1 MGNCFLCDD
10 FVGEENGDGGVK
22 GFTIGGREICKSCL
36 EELKYRLNQVEARA
50 PIDREE
56 KEETSENNTTE
67 REVLDE
73 TDPFSAKAV
82 EE

>member
-1 MGNCFLCDD
+1 MGNCFFCDD

-36 EELKYRLNQVEARA
+36 EELKHRLNQVEARA
-50 PIDREE
+50 PIDREDS
-56 KEETSENNTTE
+56 EEQSEENNQE

-73 TDPFSAKAV
+73 QDPFSAKIT
-82 EE
+82 E

>member
-10 FVGEENGDGGVK
+10 YVGEENGDGGTK

-36 EELKYRLNQVEARA
+36 EELKYRLSQVEARS

-56 KEETSENNTTE
+56 KEEQGEENNQE

-73 TDPFSAKAV
+73 QNPFSAKV
-82 EE
+82 TE